1 MLKGIFPLL
10 GTFWVCT
17 PRNHLNTAWLTE
29 FWFALWSFCRF
40 VFFPFLSVVNS
51 FPLILTHIDKV
62 FLGTK
67 YFADMSLFLRPL
79 LSLFNMESFSFKVLF
94 TSLFFCVN
102 NILPKKKARKIRLS
116 NVFSLQKQDFQ
127 KETFGNEN
135 RPLIL
140 RPFNVFILQK
150 LDALIKRGTV
160 WCRSNTHR
168 YTHNCQLLFLL
179 IRLPIFFHLFLK
191 SFT

>member
-1 MLKGIFPLL
+1 M
-10 GTFWVCT
+10 
-17 PRNHLNTAWLTE
+17 E
-29 FWFALWSFCRF
+29 
-40 VFFPFLSVVNS
+40 FLSVCVFS
-51 FPLILTHIDKV
+51 FFECCKQFSSNLTHIDKV

-116 NVFSLQKQDFQ
+116 NVFSLQKQDFRR
-127 KETFGNEN
+127 ETFGNEN

-191 SFT
+191 RFT

>member
-1 MLKGIFPLL
+1 M
-10 GTFWVCT
+10 
-17 PRNHLNTAWLTE
+17 
-29 FWFALWSFCRF
+29 
-40 VFFPFLSVVNS
+40 FFPFLSAVNS

-79 LSLFNMESFSFKVLF
+79 PSLFNMTNFSFKVLF
-94 TSLFFCVN
+94 TSLFFYVN

-116 NVFSLQKQDFQ
+116 NVFSLQKQDFR

-140 RPFNVFILQK
+140 RLFNVFILRK
-150 LDALIKRGTV
+150 LDALIKHGTV
-160 WCRSNTHR
+160 WCRSNTRR
-168 YTHNCQLLFLL
+168 YTHNCFLLFVL